1 MGGLAYMTGPPGHP
15 LRAGASV
22 IDIMGGTF
30 GVVGILAALRERDHS
45 GKGQLVKSALF
56 ENVAHLMGTHMS
68 GEAIQQKKVPPMPV
82 RWSAWAVYEVMETSD
97 AKQGLLVSLATTI
110 GADFAIWPI
119 RLLADPGF
127 QTNEDRVAARRD

>member
-1 MGGLAYMTGPPGHP
+1 MDRLGCGYEDVSKVNPRLVYCSLKGFLSGPYEKRQALDEVVQFMGGLAYMTGPPGHP

-68 GEAIQQKKVPPMPV
+68 GEAIQQKKCPQCRFV
-82 RWSAWAVYEVMETSD
+82 
-97 AKQGLLVSLATTI
+97 
-110 GADFAIWPI
+110 GARGPF
-119 RLLADPGF
+119 
-127 QTNEDRVAARRD
+127 TK